1 MVDTTPRIL
10 ADLKHAISSTII
22 VHNTHNFY
30 SQKEKLMAR
39 KAQPSAKAGRVA
51 IQDLMKLVNKKAGR
65 NVAHDLT
72 GDNPTAVKEWIPT
85 GSRWLDSIVCKGQMG
100 GIPVGK
106 VTEIAGLESTGKSY
120 MAAQVAANA
129 QKQGKLVVYFD
140 SESAIDPSFLER
152 TGCDLA
158 RLMYVQA
165 SSVEFVLETIE
176 ELLGATEDQLV
187 FIWDSL
193 AFTPSVSDVEG
204 DFNPQSSMAVKAR
217 ILAKGMSKLVI
228 PIADRQ
234 ATLIVLNQLKTNIPQ
249 GPNARIVAMTTP
261 YTTPGGKA
269 MHYSYSLRIWLTGR
283 KAKSSFIEDEKGFRI
298 GSEVKCKLEKSRFG
312 TQGRSCA
319 FRILWGTE
327 EIGIRDEESWFD
339 AIKGSECLT
348 SAGAWYTLTMPEGY
362 TKKFQPSKWSQLI
375 TSDVEFKEH
384 VIRLMDEEIVQKFD
398 RREGNA
404 DAFYSEPEDLT
415 VPLKD

>member
-1 MVDTTPRIL
+1 
-10 ADLKHAISSTII
+10 
-22 VHNTHNFY
+22 
-30 SQKEKLMAR
+30 MAR

-176 ELLGATEDQLV
+176 ELLSATEDQLV

-228 PIADRQ
+228 PIADTQ

-283 KAKSSFIEDEKGFRI
+283 KSKASFIEDDKGFRI

-375 TSDVEFKEH
+375 TSDIEFKEN
-384 VIRLMDEEIVQKFD
+384 VIRLMDEEIVQKFH